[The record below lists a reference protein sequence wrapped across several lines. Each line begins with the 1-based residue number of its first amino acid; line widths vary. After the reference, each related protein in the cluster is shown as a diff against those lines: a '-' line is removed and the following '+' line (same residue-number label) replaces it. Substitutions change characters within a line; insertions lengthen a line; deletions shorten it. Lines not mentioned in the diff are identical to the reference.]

1 MLLLVARSGV
11 VSFQARVG
19 IGNRVSHRSDHA
31 MIRSPFNQAP
41 KDVPRVSIAELKQL
55 MAKKQ
60 ALVVDVRDKVAFANG
75 HIPGATNILFDDI
88 PNHVEKLAK
97 DKRVIV
103 TYCA

>member
-1 MLLLVARSGV
+1 MRTGL
-11 VSFQARVG
+11 
-19 IGNRVSHRSDHA
+19 
-31 MIRSPFNQAP
+31 NQSP
-41 KDVPRVSIAELKQL
+41 KDVARISIAELKTL

-60 ALVVDVRDKVAFANG
+60 AIVVDVRDKVAFANG
-75 HIPGATNILFDDI
+75 HIPGAVNILFDDI